1 MLNVA
6 AATARRVLQTL
17 NDYLDDKTKNELQK
31 RVVAVIF
38 ESC

>member
-1 MLNVA
+1 MSDIA
-6 AATARRVLQTL
+6 AATARRVLKTL
-17 NDYLDDKTKNELQK
+17 NDHSDDKTNNELQK